1 MHCSSTARPGI
12 RHLSSGSVLQVKG
25 AEKVLYG
32 LDDVAG
38 QSTIVVVEGGWPA
51 VRHLCVPCRGL
62 TFTST
67 GKQGCHRPP
76 APPQHWLQI
85 FQGSCSPSGLTR
97 QPKFHDSP
105 RRSHTCLL
113 EQFLVLSR
121 GPTHDW
127 ACLPAGEMDKLAL
140 EEAGLLNVVSVP
152 DGAPRQVKE
161 GELPPQVRSIN

>member
-67 GKQGCHRPP
+67 GEQGCHRPP

-85 FQGSCSPSGLTR
+85 FQGSCSPSGLT
-97 QPKFHDSP
+97 
-105 RRSHTCLL
+105 C
-113 EQFLVLSR
+113 
-121 GPTHDW
+121 
-127 ACLPAGEMDKLAL
+127 
-140 EEAGLLNVVSVP
+140 
-152 DGAPRQVKE
+152 
-161 GELPPQVRSIN
+161 